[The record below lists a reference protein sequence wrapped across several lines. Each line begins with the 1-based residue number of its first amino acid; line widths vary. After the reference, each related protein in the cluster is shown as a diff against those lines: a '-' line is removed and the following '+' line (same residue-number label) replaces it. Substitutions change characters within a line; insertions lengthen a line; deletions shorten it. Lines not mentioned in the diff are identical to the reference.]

1 MNKIIENVARA
12 NYENYS
18 NFFNDNSSK
27 FNKDEY
33 LKYYTKLCCYEK
45 IYDMFFWGF
54 SSLSDSP
61 DYF

>member
-1 MNKIIENVARA
+1 MNKIIENVAKA

-18 NFFNDNSSK
+18 KFFNDNSSK

-54 SSLSDSP
+54 SSVSDCP